1 MTQIPMK
8 NSPHQALWVTT
19 NRGIAVREETQRKQ
33 VVSAVLLV
41 IVLFQLANLPGAL
54 MMHSF
59 MAIGTVLLGLLLC
72 GVAILFNQLGKLT
85 IVSLLLIL
93 VVDLGCGLMLLTSPM
108 GLDVSDLQ
116 TFDVLIVSEL
126 IAVSLLPPVSVFPVA
141 LSNILFIVAVLAF
154 QPRTPALNMVLTS
167 DMAYNVVMQAISLQV
182 IVAVVSYI
190 WVRSAFYA
198 IARASR
204 AEEIVQLQAR
214 EAELLARE
222 AERTRQLDAG
232 SEHLLHVLVRAANGD
247 RLVRADLSQ
256 ENVLWRVGNGLN
268 LLLTRLRRTSQTEY
282 ENQQLRD
289 ANARLTQQVYESR
302 TWPQQTART
311 TAPSAPSPQHHS
323 THP

>member
-1 MTQIPMK
+1 MK
-8 NSPHQALWVTT
+8 NSPHPALWVTA
-19 NRGIAVREETQRKQ
+19 NRGIEVREKTQRKQ

-41 IVLFQLANLPGAL
+41 IIVFQLANLPGAL

-59 MAIGTVLLGLLLC
+59 MAMGTVLLGLLLC
-72 GVAILFNQLGKLT
+72 GVAVLFNQLGKLT

-141 LSNILFIVAVLAF
+141 LSNILFIVAVFAF
-154 QPRTPALNMVLTS
+154 QPRTPALHMVLTS

-214 EAELLARE
+214 EAE
-222 AERTRQLDAG
+222 RTRQLDAG

-247 RLVRADLSQ
+247 RMVRAELSQ
-256 ENVLWRVGNGLN
+256 DNVLWRVGNGLN
-268 LLLTRLRRTSQTEY
+268 LLLTRLRRNNQTEY
-282 ENQQLRD
+282 ENLRLRD
-289 ANARLTQQVYESR
+289 ANARLSQRVYESR
-302 TWPQQTART
+302 TWPQQTARA
-311 TAPSAPSPQHHS
+311 TAPSAYPPS
-323 THP
+323 TNL